1 MTREVQIVSFISF
14 TEENWWQKRCHGDE
28 QHHFAVPYLRA
39 HVAEVSRATIR
50 ITDDMLVTMENPAGI
65 ASVAAASGKD

>member
-14 TEENWWQKRCHGDE
+14 TEENWWQKRCHE
-28 QHHFAVPYLRA
+28 QHDFAVPYLRA